1 MEQRTR
7 IACAHKS
14 VSVTRRKQFESDHH
28 GGIFFLLNSS
38 ERLILHCDDLFGVD
52 YFDLIPDYI
61 GPISDLSGLVCDC
74 FNLTLDRIDL
84 LPACTDLTVDRI
96 ERIIHYFALMIDY
109 FNMTAEFSTISDT
122 AQNFTFSS
130 DQDIPV
136 ICL

>member
-1 MEQRTR
+1 M
-7 IACAHKS
+7 
-14 VSVTRRKQFESDHH
+14 
-28 GGIFFLLNSS
+28 
-38 ERLILHCDDLFGVD
+38 
-52 YFDLIPDYI
+52 IPDYI

-84 LPACTDLTVDRI
+84 LPACTDLIVDRI
-96 ERIIHYFALMIDY
+96 GLLPACTDLTVNRIGRIIHYFALMIDY
-109 FNMTAEFSTISDT
+109 FNMTAEFSIISNT